1 MEVSNGGT
9 GGDET
14 VCSLRRGCREK
25 KKKKTTYERRD
36 SSLSHTSQCTY
47 LEADE
52 DRNKPRNGHESR
64 GPSKEKKIVGHFL
77 FNGLCRS
84 ELRYLYCTAKIDSAK
99 CYDFCEKMPGRQS
112 LLRVYG
118 RYNYIL
124 FFLFLICT
132 AQPTLSV
139 AQFTKV
145 HCKRTGQEKQE
156 RSTYRSATL
165 RVAFSLFFSLL
176 RVLLLLLYIY
186 ICRFVFFILLFL
198 SNGYEKLFA

>member
-1 MEVSNGGT
+1 
-9 GGDET
+9 
-14 VCSLRRGCREK
+14 
-25 KKKKTTYERRD
+25 
-36 SSLSHTSQCTY
+36 
-47 LEADE
+47 
-52 DRNKPRNGHESR
+52 
-64 GPSKEKKIVGHFL
+64 
-77 FNGLCRS
+77 
-84 ELRYLYCTAKIDSAK
+84 
-99 CYDFCEKMPGRQS
+99 MPGRQS

-165 RVAFSLFFSLL
+165 RVAFSLFFFVAAGVAVVVVYIYLSFCFFHSSLL
-176 RVLLLLLYIY
+176 VEWLRKV
-186 ICRFVFFILLFL
+186 ICLKGAIVSRRFGSNDISGLREKERDFISFLFL
-198 SNGYEKLFA
+198 YMRKRKTGRRARYSSIKKKKSCNCLFIPYDSQLSGFLFFVPS